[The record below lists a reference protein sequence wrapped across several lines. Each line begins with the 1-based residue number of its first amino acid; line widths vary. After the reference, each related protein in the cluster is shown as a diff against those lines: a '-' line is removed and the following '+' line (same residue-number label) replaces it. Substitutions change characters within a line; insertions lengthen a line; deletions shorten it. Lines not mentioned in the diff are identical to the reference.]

1 MKCTIAL
8 AVGIGSL
15 NVVAG
20 DSITKSTYSGS
31 SGLNDMAKAA
41 GKYMGTAV
49 DQDMKDSAALKV
61 LKNSHDFSM
70 ITPGNSMKWDAT
82 EPTQGSF
89 TFDGGDA
96 VVALAK
102 EMGAQVRCHTLTWHS
117 QTSQWVQGL
126 SKEQMLSALENHITK
141 VMTHFGDSCY
151 AWDVANEV
159 MGDNAQMRDSFWY
172 KTTGMDFL
180 TTAFKTANQVK
191 KSLGLKTKLYY
202 NDYNTN
208 TINAKSTAVLNMIKK
223 LLDDGI
229 TVDGVGFQSHCA
241 SSDTS
246 SAADLAANLERFT
259 ALGLDVALTEV
270 DVTASSSSPSA
281 EEQTQQSNVYTN
293 IVAACKQVEKCVGV
307 TIWGY
312 DDNYSWLSTKA
323 PLPWYQP
330 GGANSELVRKSLY
343 DGIVAGWGGSSAT
356 QSKNTPQTYGSGSG
370 VTNTTQTSAASTSAP
385 STEAP
390 STQAP
395 STQAPSTQEDPS
407 TWTNQYSWGFGKTGG
422 VNPGTV
428 APANDI
434 YQQN

>member
-1 MKCTIAL
+1 MNRAIAL
-8 AVGIGSL
+8 AVGISSL

-20 DSITKSTYSGS
+20 DTVTKSTYSGS
-31 SGLNDMAKAA
+31 SGLQDMAKAA

-61 LKNSHDFSM
+61 LKNSHDFGM
-70 ITPGNSMKWDAT
+70 LTPGNSMKWDFT
-82 EPTQGSF
+82 EKMQNSF
-89 TFDGGDA
+89 TFDSGDA
-96 VVALAK
+96 LVSLAN

-117 QTSQWVQGL
+117 QTPRWVQSL
-126 SKEQMLSALENHITK
+126 SKQEMLSALENHITK
-141 VMTHFGDSCY
+141 VMTHYGDSCY

-159 MGDNAQMRDSFWY
+159 MGDNAQMRESFWY
-172 KTTGMDFL
+172 TTTGMDFL
-180 TTAFKTANQVK
+180 TTAFKTANKVK

-208 TINAKSTAVLNMIKK
+208 TINAKSTAVLNMVKK

-229 TVDGVGFQSHCA
+229 AVDGVGFQSHFTY
-241 SSDTS
+241 SDTS
-246 SAADLAANLERFT
+246 SAADQVANLERFT

-281 EEQTQQSNVYTN
+281 QEQTQQANVYKNT
-293 IVAACKQVEKCVGV
+293 VAACKQVDKCVGV

-330 GGANSELVRKSLY
+330 NGANTALVRKSLY
-343 DGIVAGWGGSSAT
+343 DGIVAGWGGSSSSSQKSSSST
-356 QSKNTPQTYGSGSG
+356 SQTNSSGPG
-370 VTNTTQTSAASTSAP
+370 VTNTTQTSAP
-385 STEAP
+385 S
-390 STQAP
+390 SG
-395 STQAPSTQEDPS
+395 
-407 TWTNQYSWGFGKTGG
+407 TNTHSWGFGATGA
-422 VNPGTV
+422 NTPGKV
-428 APANDI
+428 VPSNGGM